1 MNAILSLVLLA
12 AAPAQDEA
20 LKQDISKAVER
31 LAKEGTLDSF
41 AARIELEEI
50 GRRAIP
56 AIVAEL
62 NKRDAKPAV
71 KRALAEALGRI
82 REDDKEAVQA
92 LIAKLKDTDEYGE
105 SVAAAAARAL
115 GQIGDPS
122 AAPALLEVLNS
133 RAVDTDKILKVEV
146 VKALGILRAQTAA
159 EALRKALDDKKT
171 ATVSDND
178 DLAPLVAAAAADA
191 LGQLRSKEAV
201 DDLGAKLADTT
212 TNPAST
218 QPLGVHAA
226 RALQRILAPELAG
239 KTEKD
244 EPRLGSLTGTQDEI
258 TKTLEAWKKWWD
270 GLKGQKDVAAAK
282 TLVGKVAAAVEAF
295 KKDQGKYPEVLDY
308 LKTAPTYAKNFP
320 KDGYFQGE
328 LKDPWGFGLVYRT
341 PGTGADFDVFS
352 YGKDSR
358 AWGKDEGADIYNH
371 DKWVEVKRAE
381 TKKAIEET
389 AKVIEQFK
397 ADQDRYPE
405 KLVDLVAKPPY
416 PVKKWEKA
424 YLKEVPKDGFGVDL
438 RFQIPSGIEGVPFN
452 LYSLGA
458 DGAEGGEGASEDLW
472 NHDKRPAKK
481 DAAPKP
487 EEKK

>member
-1 MNAILSLVLLA
+1 MNAIFSILLLV
-12 AAPAQDEA
+12 APAQDDA
-20 LKQDISKAVER
+20 LKQDIQRALER
-31 LAKEGTLDSF
+31 LSREGTLDSF
-41 AARIELEEI
+41 AARVELEEI

-56 AIVAEL
+56 AMVAEL

-71 KRALAEALGRI
+71 KRALSEALGRI

-92 LIAKLKDTDEYGE
+92 LIAKLKDSDEYGE

-115 GQIGDPS
+115 GLIGDPS
-122 AAPALLEVLNS
+122 AAPALLETLNS

-146 VKALGILRAQTAA
+146 IKALGILRHKPAT
-159 EALRKALDDKKT
+159 EALRKALEDKKT

-191 LGQLRSKEAV
+191 LGQIRATEAV
-201 DDLGAKLADTT
+201 DDLGAKLGDTT
-212 TNPAST
+212 ANPAST

-239 KTEKD
+239 KSEKD
-244 EPRLGSLTGTQDEI
+244 EPRAGSLTGTQDEI

-270 GLKGQKDVAAAK
+270 GLKGQKDIAAAK
-282 TLVGKVAAAVEAF
+282 VLVDKVAAAVEAF

-358 AWGKDEGADIYNH
+358 AWGAGDGADIYNH
-371 DKWVEVKRAE
+371 DKWVAVKKAE

-389 AKVIEQFK
+389 AQLIERFK
-397 ADQDRYPE
+397 TDQEAYPQ

-416 PVKKWEKA
+416 AVKNWEKA
-424 YLKEVPKDGFGVDL
+424 YAKEVPKDGFGVDL
-438 RFQIPSGIEGVPFN
+438 KYQYPSGIDGVPFN

-458 DGAEGGEGASEDLW
+458 DNAEGGEGASEDVW

-481 DAAPKP
+481 DETPKKA
-487 EEKK
+487 EKK

>member
-201 DDLGAKLADTT
+201 DDL
-212 TNPAST
+212 
-218 QPLGVHAA
+218 
-226 RALQRILAPELAG
+226 
-239 KTEKD
+239 
-244 EPRLGSLTGTQDEI
+244 
-258 TKTLEAWKKWWD
+258 
-270 GLKGQKDVAAAK
+270 
-282 TLVGKVAAAVEAF
+282 
-295 KKDQGKYPEVLDY
+295 
-308 LKTAPTYAKNFP
+308 
-320 KDGYFQGE
+320 
-328 LKDPWGFGLVYRT
+328 
-341 PGTGADFDVFS
+341 
-352 YGKDSR
+352 
-358 AWGKDEGADIYNH
+358 
-371 DKWVEVKRAE
+371 
-381 TKKAIEET
+381 
-389 AKVIEQFK
+389 
-397 ADQDRYPE
+397 
-405 KLVDLVAKPPY
+405 
-416 PVKKWEKA
+416 
-424 YLKEVPKDGFGVDL
+424 
-438 RFQIPSGIEGVPFN
+438 
-452 LYSLGA
+452 
-458 DGAEGGEGASEDLW
+458 
-472 NHDKRPAKK
+472 
-481 DAAPKP
+481 
-487 EEKK
+487 